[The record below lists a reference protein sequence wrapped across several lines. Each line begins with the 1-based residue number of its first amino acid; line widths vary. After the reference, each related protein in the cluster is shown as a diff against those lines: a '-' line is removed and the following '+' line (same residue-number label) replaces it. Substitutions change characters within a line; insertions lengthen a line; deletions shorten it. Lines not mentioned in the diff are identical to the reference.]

1 MEESPKKLLIGL
13 IIGTMVIFSIMLMV
27 DRLLVVNPTVLG
39 TEYDSFKERMNQ
51 SVELD
56 KSVTKLQS
64 LVGNSTGSGSNPITT
79 IGSTLWNGVKYMFSS
94 VSFFNSMLSSLSEL
108 LGLPSWVGT
117 LLFMVV
123 TLLLVF
129 WLVEMIFRAV

>member
-13 IIGTMVIFSIMLMV
+13 VIGTMVIFSVMLMV

-64 LVGNSTGSGSNPITT
+64 LVGNSTGSGSNPIYT

-94 VSFFNSMLSSLSEL
+94 VSFFSSMLSSLPEL
-108 LGLPSWVGT
+108 LGLPSWLGT
-117 LLFMVV
+117 LLFMIV